1 MDALWLIPT
10 FPLLGFLVLFL
21 SQGKLPKI
29 VVALVGAGSI
39 GLAAIGTLVVGKA
52 FLEAGAEP
60 QSQLLWTWMRVG
72 DFVPEI
78 RLYLD
83 GLALVMTGVIT
94 GVGFLIH
101 VYATGY
107 MWDDHEEPE
116 GFSRFFAYMN
126 LFVFAMLMLVWMG
139 NSHPIVGPS
148 LGEWKWLLLGYAF
161 VTSVLPVW
169 LLLQPRDYI
178 NSHKLIV
185 GLGLLIIGLFIGGM
199 VPFLFGAMAMEA
211 VGRAA
216 ASVVTEVRRQF
227 REIPG
232 IMEGTAKPEYGKCV
246 DLLTKVAIREMII
259 PSMLPLLVMLPP
271 TFEVVTEILI
281 RKVGDCDIAP

>member
-52 FLEAGAEP
+52 FLEAGSEP

-107 MWDDHEEPE
+107 MWDDQEEPE

-126 LFVFAMLMLVWMG
+126 LFLLAMLMLV
-139 NSHPIVGPS
+139 SS
-148 LGEWKWLLLGYAF
+148 L
-161 VTSVLPVW
+161 
-169 LLLQPRDYI
+169 
-178 NSHKLIV
+178 
-185 GLGLLIIGLFIGGM
+185 
-199 VPFLFGAMAMEA
+199 
-211 VGRAA
+211 
-216 ASVVTEVRRQF
+216 
-227 REIPG
+227 
-232 IMEGTAKPEYGKCV
+232 
-246 DLLTKVAIREMII
+246 
-259 PSMLPLLVMLPP
+259 
-271 TFEVVTEILI
+271 ILNL
-281 RKVGDCDIAP
+281 

>member
-39 GLAAIGTLVVGKA
+39 GLAAIGTLVVGNA
-52 FLEAGAEP
+52 FLDAGAEP
-60 QSQLLWTWMRVG
+60 HSQLLWTWMRVG

-126 LFVFAMLMLVWMG
+126 LFVFAMLMLV
-139 NSHPIVGPS
+139 
-148 LGEWKWLLLGYAF
+148 LGDNLLVLFLG
-161 VTSVLPVW
+161 W
-169 LLLQPRDYI
+169 EG
-178 NSHKLIV
+178 V
-185 GLGLLIIGLFIGGM
+185 GLCSYGLIGFWYKEHANTTAGNKAFIVNRIGDAGFTLGVFIIFWSL
-199 VPFLFGAMAMEA
+199 
-211 VGRAA
+211 
-216 ASVVTEVRRQF
+216 
-227 REIPG
+227 
-232 IMEGTAKPEYGKCV
+232 
-246 DLLTKVAIREMII
+246 
-259 PSMLPLLVMLPP
+259 
-271 TFEVVTEILI
+271 
-281 RKVGDCDIAP
+281 